1 MGGSRLTQQEFDL
14 FRNFIEKNCGISL
27 SNDKKYLIET
37 RLTSLVVESGA
48 TNFSDFYRKLG
59 VSPGP
64 QLRNQIIDAMTTNET
79 LWFRDGSP
87 WMAMRDHILPELEEK
102 AKSGRKLRFWSAA
115 CSTGQE
121 PYSMAMLV
129 DYYGNL
135 PMKKLLPTQVEVT
148 ATDISKTALFMAQ
161 RGVYDRISMNRG
173 FAGEWKDFRSR
184 YFTPRGAVSSLVPK
198 IRERV
203 KFKAFNLQDSFLSLG
218 KFDVVFLRNVA
229 IYFSEEFKRD
239 LFEKIAN
246 ALNPGGLLIL
256 GSAETTH
263 GYTKRFKTTTMGRA
277 IAYRVVK

>member
-1 MGGSRLTQQEFDL
+1 MGNSRLTQQEFDL
-14 FRNFIEKNCGISL
+14 FRGFIEKNCGISL

-48 TNFSDFYRKLG
+48 ANFSEFYRKLG
-59 VSPGP
+59 AAPGP

-87 WMAMRDHILPELEEK
+87 WMAMRDHILPDLDSR
-102 AKSGRKLRFWSAA
+102 AQTSRKFRFWSAA
-115 CSTGQE
+115 SSTGQE
-121 PYSMAMLV
+121 PYSMAMLI
-129 DYYGNL
+129 DHFANL
-135 PMKKLLPTQVEVT
+135 PMKKLLPSQVEIT
-148 ATDISKTALFMAQ
+148 ATDISKTALFMAK

-173 FAGEWKDFRSR
+173 FAGDWKDFRDR
-184 YFTPRGAVSSLVPK
+184 YFTPRGAVSSLAPK

-203 KFKAFNLQDSFLSLG
+203 NFKEFNLQDSFLPLG

-229 IYFSEEFKRD
+229 IYFSEAFKREV
-239 LFEKIAN
+239 FEKIAD